1 MKKIEPQ
8 QQVDM
13 RRMGRFRISHK
24 TLELAPNAAREILSG
39 MIVVRATSMFEYDGI
54 EYLGAHERFSRV
66 GEGLEVPFYHFQV
79 RDLVGGKY
87 HVEWAT

>member
-1 MKKIEPQ
+1 MKKIDAQ
-8 QQVDM
+8 QQTDM

-54 EYLGAHERFSRV
+54 DYLGAHERFSRV
-66 GEGLEVPFYHFQV
+66 EAGSEVPFYHFRVQ
-79 RDLVGGKY
+79 DLVGGKY
-87 HVEWAT
+87 HVEWDT